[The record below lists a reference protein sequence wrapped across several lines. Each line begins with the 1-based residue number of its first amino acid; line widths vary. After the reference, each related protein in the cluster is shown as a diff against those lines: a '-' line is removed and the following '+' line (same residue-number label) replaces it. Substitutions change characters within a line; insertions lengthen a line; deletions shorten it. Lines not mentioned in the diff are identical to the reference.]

1 MINGGCYRSAEGA
14 YSSMAPDSTFT
25 FVESMGGVACC
36 PTLDYVFVVYFI
48 IYIVNFAK

>member
-25 FVESMGGVACC
+25 FVEARGGDACC
-36 PTLDYVFVVYFI
+36 PTLNYMYLFCGVSYYLDR
-48 IYIVNFAK
+48 

>member
-25 FVESMGGVACC
+25 FVEAWGVPVA
-36 PTLDYVFVVYFI
+36 PTIDYVFVVYFI
-48 IYIVNFAK
+48 I